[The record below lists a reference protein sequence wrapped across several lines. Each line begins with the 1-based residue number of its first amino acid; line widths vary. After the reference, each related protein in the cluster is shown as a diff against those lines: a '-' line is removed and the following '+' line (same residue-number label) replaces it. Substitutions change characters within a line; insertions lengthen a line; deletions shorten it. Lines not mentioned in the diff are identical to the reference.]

1 MTNNEEQNGEQSR
14 VRSTLEN
21 PIDYPDI
28 MELAIK
34 ADAESAKRF
43 KPWKNS
49 VMEYISSWLFVH
61 FVNNTEF
68 FSEQFVDD
76 LSAWGKRMLEKY
88 QQKFEVVDKAL
99 SDSIYDE
106 SLLLVAKKTSGICD
120 PYGFLRAINN
130 MRIFSLVHAEDA
142 ERNCMQYNIRAN
154 SATGLAAAFYF
165 PALKWNLFKFIFLRS

>member
-1 MTNNEEQNGEQSR
+1 MTNNHEER
-14 VRSTLEN
+14 KVSTLGN

-34 ADAESAKRF
+34 VDAESAKRF
-43 KPWKNS
+43 KPHKIS
-49 VMEYISSWLFVH
+49 VMDYISGWLFIQ

-76 LSAWGKRMLEKY
+76 LSAWGKRMLDKY
-88 QQKFEVVDKAL
+88 QQKHDVVDKAL
-99 SDSIYDE
+99 SDSVYDD
-106 SLLLVAKKTSGICD
+106 SLNIVARKVSGICD

-130 MRIFSLVHAEDA
+130 MRIFCLVYAEDA

-154 SATGLAAAFYF
+154 SANGLAAVFHL
-165 PALKWNLFKFIFLRS
+165 PALKWHLFKSIFLRS